1 MVFSDLRFVFIFLP
15 IFLFIYYLLPHKAK
29 NLFLFCA
36 SIVFYTLGTLDRPF
50 YALLL
55 LMAVVVTYYAG
66 IGIEAKPRYKKA
78 ILAAALIYHFGLLF
92 LYKYQGFLFSSLN
105 DLFSILHVDI
115 NLPILELVLPV
126 GISFY
131 VFQAASYLIDIY
143 RAQIRA
149 EHSFIQFGA
158 YLTMFPQLTAGPIVT
173 YQTVSRELQKRK
185 HSFHDFNEGL
195 KLFVV
200 GLGYK
205 VILANNISGL
215 WKDVNV
221 IGFES
226 ISSPLAWMAII
237 AYSFQLYFDFY
248 GYSLMAK
255 GMGRMMGFSIPDN
268 FKDPYVSIS
277 MTEFWRRWHITL
289 SSWFKQY
296 IYIPLGG
303 SRKGKGRTFL
313 NLFAVWAFTGLWH
326 GASLNFL
333 LWGIMLFV
341 IISIEK
347 LGLLKVLEKHRVLG
361 HIYMTFLIPLMW
373 TVFAITDLSQ
383 LGIYFLRLFP
393 FLPQDYQAIIPQDY
407 IASLKQY
414 GWLFI
419 VCLILSLPLAR
430 KIYVRIKDNII
441 GALVLSVIFGISI
454 YCLCLGMDDP
464 FLYFRF

>member
-1 MVFSDLRFVFIFLP
+1 MI
-15 IFLFIYYLLPHKAK
+15 
-29 NLFLFCA
+29 
-36 SIVFYTLGTLDRPF
+36 
-50 YALLL
+50 
-55 LMAVVVTYYAG
+55 
-66 IGIEAKPRYKKA
+66 
-78 ILAAALIYHFGLLF
+78 
-92 LYKYQGFLFSSLN
+92 
-105 DLFSILHVDI
+105 
-115 NLPILELVLPV
+115 
-126 GISFY
+126 
-131 VFQAASYLIDIY
+131 
-143 RAQIRA
+143 
-149 EHSFIQFGA
+149 
-158 YLTMFPQLTAGPIVT
+158 
-173 YQTVSRELQKRK
+173 
-185 HSFHDFNEGL
+185 
-195 KLFVV
+195 
-200 GLGYK
+200 
-205 VILANNISGL
+205 
-215 WKDVNV
+215 
-221 IGFES
+221 
-226 ISSPLAWMAII
+226 
-237 AYSFQLYFDFY
+237 
-248 GYSLMAK
+248 
-255 GMGRMMGFSIPDN
+255 
-268 FKDPYVSIS
+268 SIS